1 METLDIILLVC
12 FVPAIITGLTKGFI
26 AQIVSLAS
34 LLIGVWAAFR
44 FSTPLAE
51 LLGKYISL
59 ESSVL
64 NIIAF
69 TLMVIITVLVLNL
82 LGKLITKVLK
92 MASLGWANR
101 LLGLAFAL
109 FKTALVLSL
118 LEFVFE
124 PLNAQFSLVKPEVI
138 EASKIYPLLDGF
150 ATKVFPFL
158 KDLLANV

>member
-12 FVPAIITGLTKGFI
+12 FEPAIVTGLTKGFV
-26 AQIVSLAS
+26 AQIISLAS

-44 FSTPLAE
+44 FASPLAG
-51 LLGKYISL
+51 LLAKYISL
-59 ESSVL
+59 EPDVL
-64 NIIAF
+64 SIIAF
-69 TLMVIITVLVLNL
+69 ALSVIITVLVLNL
-82 LGKLITKVLK
+82 LGKLITKVMQ

-118 LEFVFE
+118 LIFIFE
-124 PLNAQFSLVKPEVI
+124 PLNTQFSLVKPEVV

-150 ATKVFPFL
+150 ATRVFPFL